1 MLDHYKSV
9 MPHTN
14 DSYNA
19 FWLFANVSFI
29 ESIHLEAL
37 FGRSRFGKSIK
48 VLKQVLMVTW
58 YTS

>member
-48 VLKQVLMVTW
+48 VLKQVLMVT
-58 YTS
+58 